1 MCVWGIRVDLFSAVN
16 TVLQEACVI
25 RVIHLRP
32 VDVIHDKKS
41 CIFRDLRQQSN
52 RGPALH
58 LSEDQP
64 ADPYLSPPVLTIQAQ
79 VSTIVHT
86 RLGRQG

>member
-1 MCVWGIRVDLFSAVN
+1 MYMYTHECACMCVRGIRVDLFSAVN

-41 CIFRDLRQQSN
+41 CKFRDSRAAKAPPFVFLCISLLIPTSLR
-52 RGPALH
+52 RC
-58 LSEDQP
+58 
-64 ADPYLSPPVLTIQAQ
+64 
-79 VSTIVHT
+79 
-86 RLGRQG
+86 